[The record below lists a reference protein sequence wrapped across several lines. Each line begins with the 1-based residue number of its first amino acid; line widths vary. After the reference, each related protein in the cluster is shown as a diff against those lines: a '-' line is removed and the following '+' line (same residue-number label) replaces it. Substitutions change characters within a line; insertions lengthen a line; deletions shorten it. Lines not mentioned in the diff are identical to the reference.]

1 MGKIT
6 EISPQARDKTRVN
19 VYIDGAFVCGL
30 SLETA
35 VKHRLKAGAEI
46 DGERLK
52 EIEAMLRQAVGLAKE
67 YGISL
72 EEIQQILTLFDQE
85 EQ

>member
-30 SLETA
+30 SSVSEGMKTDF
-35 VKHRLKAGAEI
+35 RLP
-46 DGERLK
+46 L
-52 EIEAMLRQAVGLAKE
+52 
-67 YGISL
+67 SL
-72 EEIQQILTLFDQE
+72 NMS
-85 EQ
+85 